1 MDWSFCL
8 FPVLKALKA
17 LGQKLEGKFKGKSE
31 QIKSV
36 LFFSNTKFIEANPQK
51 QPLNLKQLS
60 LQGKNEDIIMG
71 T

>member
-17 LGQKLEGKFKGKSE
+17 LGQKAQGKFKGRSE

-36 LFFSNTKFIEANPQK
+36 RFFSNIKFIEANPQK
-51 QPLNLKQLS
+51 QPLNLKRLS
-60 LQGKNEDIIMG
+60 LQG
-71 T
+71 

>member
-8 FPVLKALKA
+8 FPVSKALKA
-17 LGQKLEGKFKGKSE
+17 LGQKAVGKFKGTSE
-31 QIKSV
+31 QIQSV
-36 LFFSNTKFIEANPQK
+36 RFFSNIKFIEANPQK
-51 QPLNLKQLS
+51 RPLNLKQLL

>member
-17 LGQKLEGKFKGKSE
+17 LGQKAEGKFKGRSE

-36 LFFSNTKFIEANPQK
+36 RFFSNTKFIEANPQK
-51 QPLNLKQLS
+51 HPLNLKQLL
-60 LQGKNEDIIMG
+60 LQGENEDIIMG

>member
-8 FPVLKALKA
+8 FPVLKAWKP
-17 LGQKLEGKFKGKSE
+17 LGQKAEAKFKGSE
-31 QIKSV
+31 QMKSF
-36 LFFSNTKFIEANPQK
+36 LFFSSTKFIEANPQK
-51 QPLNLKQLS
+51 QPLNLKQLL